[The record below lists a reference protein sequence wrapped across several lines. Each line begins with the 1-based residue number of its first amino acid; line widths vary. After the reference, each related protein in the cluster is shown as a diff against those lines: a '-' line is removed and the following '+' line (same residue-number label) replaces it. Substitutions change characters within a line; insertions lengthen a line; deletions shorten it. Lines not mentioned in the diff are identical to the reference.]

1 LKRRICAMTVG
12 TVLGLGSAADEFRVA
27 YAYASRGGYCCGAA
41 IVRANGQNPISSIKP
56 LNGC

>member
-1 LKRRICAMTVG
+1 MTVG
-12 TVLGLGSAADEFRVA
+12 TVPGLGSAADEFRVA
-27 YAYASRGGYCCGAA
+27 YAYASCGGAA